1 MKLTNQKTNTLLIL
15 CNDRNQLALLEVY
28 NRYQQVMYN
37 TALRIVKDTGSENS
51 GNTVNIN
58 SDYGEVTLIKY

>member
-15 CNDRNQLALLEVY
+15 CNGRNQLAQLEVY

-37 TALRIVKDTGSENS
+37 TALRIVKDTGSKNS